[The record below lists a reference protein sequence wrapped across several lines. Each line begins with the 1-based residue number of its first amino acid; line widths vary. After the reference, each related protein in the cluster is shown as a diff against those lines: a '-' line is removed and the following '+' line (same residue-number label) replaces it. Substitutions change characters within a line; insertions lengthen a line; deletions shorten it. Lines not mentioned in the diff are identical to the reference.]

1 MADDDENV
9 GTGSDHDPAPGND
22 HGGSSGEKGD
32 RLEHDQAEDPDRG
45 DQFSDAIGD
54 PLADAFGGSAGSSAD
69 QAYRTGI
76 RTVQSTGPATVIGGG
91 NFRDLNVGGT
101 TVYMHSSRAPA
112 PGRVRGEFLEDLIG
126 RYVPIPGYDDLVKR
140 LQDGHLVVL
149 RGTPGT
155 GRATTGLRM
164 LADAASGNVS
174 RFDPETDLRSLGS
187 GELEPEF
194 GYLLELPQSTGTA
207 PTAVQVDRLH
217 ALLCER
223 GCFMVVVAP
232 HHSRY
237 RAAFDDYSMDCPP
250 PDPRQLLGCAI
261 EHAARARADLAPVLR
276 ELAADPRLGPAD
288 TTMLPSEVFWRVRLI
303 VAHAAGEVTFDEVTH
318 GSSESLGRHVAEWFE
333 PLSNVP
339 ASAEADEQVRLGAF
353 RIALAVFNDTPFDL
367 VAEAGELLAWRFLKT
382 RSPRRTPGRPVFA
395 NRRDDYVA
403 DSRARLL
410 PGTTKFGTTA
420 VPSAFVAYTD
430 DRMPAAVLR
439 CVWDMHNVRGPLIGW
454 LQSLS
459 NDRRPFVWMRAA
471 LAIGLLSSWD
481 FAYTFHE
488 LIDPWARSAASDEEP
503 DANPARRRL
512 VAAIALDTASRND
525 DVLPVIREMLKD
537 WCRKGTVERRWTGA
551 AALGYDLGVRYTA
564 ASLKNLQ
571 IAGCWEDGKLASVAS
586 WAIARIFARGSISPV
601 LKTLG
606 DWLID
611 DRRAVRQLGLLVVW
625 RIAEMKVADVEDLDL
640 TIEAGSGRWQRLA
653 ERDRWPLLVA
663 LAAEDPALLDP
674 FVDVVWRMARAAPAQ
689 KPVLD
694 VLGSWMRAGQKDRSC
709 VGPVGRFLALLG
721 DDDSDRAR
729 LLHLLD
735 LLHRD
740 RDDPLPADIAARLT
754 SAIETNIHSADE

>member
-1 MADDDENV
+1 MADDENAGGASDE
-9 GTGSDHDPAPGND
+9 GPAPD
-22 HGGSSGEKGD
+22 RDGGESEEEKGGKP
-32 RLEHDQAEDPDRG
+32 EQAKPDDAGRG

-76 RTVQSTGPATVIGGG
+76 RTVQLTGPATVIGGG
-91 NFRDLNVGGT
+91 HFRDLNVGGT
-101 TVYMHSSRAPA
+101 TVYMYNRREHA
-112 PGRVRGEFLEDLIG
+112 PGRVRAEVLEDLIR
-126 RYVPIPGYDDLVKR
+126 RYVRVAGYDELVKR

-164 LADAASGNVS
+164 LAEAASRNVS
-174 RFDPETDLRSLGS
+174 RFDPETDLRSLGG
-187 GELEPEF
+187 GELEPGF
-194 GYLLELPQSTGTA
+194 GYLLELPQSGGTA

-223 GCFMVVVAP
+223 GCFMVVIAP

-237 RAAFDDYSMDCPP
+237 RAAFDDYAMDCPP
-250 PDPRQLLGCAI
+250 PDPHRLLEHAI
-261 EHAARARADLAPVLR
+261 EHAAEAHPGLAAPLR
-276 ELAADPRLGPAD
+276 KLAADPRLGPTD
-288 TTMLPSEVFWRVRLI
+288 TTMLPSEVFWLVRLI
-303 VAHAAGEVTFDEVTH
+303 VAHAAGEVTFDEVAH
-318 GSSESLGRHVAEWFE
+318 GSSESLGRHVSEWFE
-333 PLSNVP
+333 PLSTVP

-353 RIALAVFNDTPFDL
+353 RIALAVFNETPFDL
-367 VAEAGELLAWRFLKT
+367 VAEAGELLAWGFLKA

-410 PGTTKFGTTA
+410 PGTTKFGRTA

-488 LIDPWARSAASDEEP
+488 LIDPWARSAANEDP
-503 DANPARRRL
+503 DANLARRRL
-512 VAAIALDTASRND
+512 VAAVALDTASRND
-525 DVLPVIREMLKD
+525 DVLPVVREMLKD
-537 WCRKGTVERRWTGA
+537 WCRKGTAERRWTGA
-551 AALGYDLGVRYTA
+551 AALGYDLGVRYIAT
-564 ASLKNLQ
+564 SLKDLR
-571 IAGCWEDGKLASVAS
+571 IVGCWEDGELASVAS
-586 WAIARIFARGSISPV
+586 WAIARIFARGGISPV

-606 DWLID
+606 GWLID
-611 DRRAVRQLGLLVVW
+611 DRRTVRELGLLVIW

-640 TIEAGSGRWQRLA
+640 TIEAGGGRWERLA
-653 ERDRWPLLVA
+653 QRDRWPLLVA
-663 LAAEDPALLDP
+663 LAADDPDLLEP

-721 DDDSDRAR
+721 DDESDRAR
-729 LLHLLD
+729 LLHLVDVLR
-735 LLHRD
+735 RD
-740 RDDPLPADIAARLT
+740 RDEPLPADIADRLA
-754 SAIETNIHSADE
+754 SAIETNIHTMDE

>member
-1 MADDDENV
+1 MADDDENA
-9 GTGSDHDPAPGND
+9 GGASDEGPAPGKD
-22 HGGSSGEKGD
+22 GGESEEKSGTPGQEKP
-32 RLEHDQAEDPDRG
+32 EDADPG

-91 NFRDLNVGGT
+91 RFRDLNVGGT
-101 TVYMHSSRAPA
+101 TVYMYNRREQA
-112 PGRVRGEFLEDLIG
+112 PGRVRDEVLEDLIQ
-126 RYVPIPGYDDLVKR
+126 RYVPVAGYDELVKR
-140 LQDGHLVVL
+140 LQDGQLVVL

-164 LADAASGNVS
+164 LAEAANGNVS

-187 GELEPEF
+187 RELEPGF
-194 GYLLELPQSTGTA
+194 GYLLELPQSAGA
-207 PTAVQVDRLH
+207 PPTAVQVDRLH

-223 GCFMVVVAP
+223 SCFMVVISP

-237 RAAFDDYSMDCPP
+237 RAAFDDYAVDCPL
-250 PDPRQLLGCAI
+250 PDPHRLLERAI
-261 EHAARARADLAPVLR
+261 EHAAQAHPDLAPELR
-276 ELAADPRLGPAD
+276 ELAADPRLRPRD
-288 TTMLPSEVFWRVRLI
+288 TTMLPSGVFWLVKLI
-303 VAHAAGEVTFDEVTH
+303 VAHAAGEVTFDEVAH
-318 GSSESLGRHVAEWFE
+318 GSSESLGRHVSEWFE

-353 RIALAVFNDTPFDL
+353 RIALAVFNETPFDL
-367 VAEAGELLAWRFLKT
+367 VAEAGELLAWRFLKA

-410 PGTTKFGTTA
+410 QGSTKFGRTA

-430 DRMPAAVLR
+430 DRMPAAVLG
-439 CVWDMHNVRGPLIGW
+439 CVWNMHNVRGPLILW

-488 LIDPWARSAASDEEP
+488 LIDPWARSAASEDP

-512 VAAIALDTASRND
+512 VAAVALDTASRND
-525 DVLPVIREMLKD
+525 NVLPVIREMLKD
-537 WCRKGTVERRWTGA
+537 WCRKGTTERRWTGA
-551 AALGYDLGVRYTA
+551 AALGYDLGVRYVAT
-564 ASLKNLQ
+564 SLKDLR

-586 WAIARIFARGSISPV
+586 WAIARIFARGGINPV
-601 LKTLG
+601 LKALG

-611 DRRAVRQLGLLVVW
+611 DRRTVRQLGLLVTW

-640 TIEAGSGRWQRLA
+640 TIEAGGGRWTRLA

-663 LAAEDPALLDP
+663 LAADDPALLDS
-674 FVDVVWRMARAAPAQ
+674 FVDVVWQMARAAPAQ

-709 VGPVGRFLALLG
+709 VGPVGQFLALLG
-721 DDDSDRAR
+721 DDESDRAR
-729 LLHLLD
+729 LLHLIDVLR
-735 LLHRD
+735 RD
-740 RDDPLPADIAARLT
+740 RDEPLPNDIADRLA
-754 SAIETNIHSADE
+754 SAIETNIHTMDE